1 MRRTEI
7 RCRICVKIV
16 KKKKNRIGADS
27 LWYLY
32 QNFQIKKGCSYSD
45 EDKQE
50 YCCQDCYMTVSLTCI
65 WLKFEVILLL
75 FRFGIN

>member
-1 MRRTEI
+1 MRRHPEI
-7 RCRICVKIV
+7 LCRICVKIV
-16 KKKKNRIGADS
+16 KKKKNRLGTDS

-50 YCCQDCYMTVSLTCI
+50 FCCQDCYIDVSWTSI
-65 WLKFEVILLL
+65 
-75 FRFGIN
+75 